1 MGRSCRGALV
11 AIALLVSV
19 GLPKT
24 ADAVDP
30 ACFDAYEQTQRLRI
44 DGKLAEARDQ
54 AWICA
59 RDACPAV
66 LREDCFRWHTELVR
80 LETDDRRN
88 VKSVD
93 GGADDSSRVDGSA
106 SSSPPRRRGI
116 PTVSLALGGVAA
128 VGLVS
133 FLSFA
138 IAGRVEQ
145 GCSPLCQ
152 PGQISTL
159 RVEYAVADVSWI
171 TGLVA
176 LGGAV
181 VFWVAQPSALPAD
194 VLPAKTARLRFEARP
209 ERSGATLL
217 LRGSF

>member
-11 AIALLVSV
+11 AIALLVGV
-19 GLPKT
+19 GAPKT

-44 DGKLAEARDQ
+44 DGKLAAARDQ

-59 RDACPAV
+59 RDVCPAV

-80 LETDDRRN
+80 LDTADRKD
-88 VKSVD
+88 VKSAGV
-93 GGADDSSRVDGSA
+93 ADDSSRVEGSA
-106 SSSPPRRRGI
+106 SPRHGGI
-116 PTVSLALGGVAA
+116 PTVSLVLGGVAA

-133 FLSFA
+133 FASFA

-145 GCSPLCQ
+145 DCAPLCQ

-159 RVEYAVADVSWI
+159 RAEYAVADVSWI

-181 VFWVAQPSALPAD
+181 VFWIAQPSPLAAD
-194 VLPAKTARLRFEARP
+194 VLPAKTAALRFEARP